1 MGQNVTKIGNG
12 LDRALGLD
20 TDYISWLTSYPN
32 INKDIKTINDILE
45 NEEDESSSVK
55 NPFSFQKLFSRKYK
69 LDNILSE
76 TIDLDSLDKMYE
88 YDSNIKIIENTWIVF
103 FNYLINIKKN
113 QPIGNSYEILDFI
126 GKKGLWVDIE
136 QIIEYIIM
144 NGSGLLYFIL
154 RIKYNVTQENAEEML
169 LEEFFEMK
177 RLLTTYLSNIHYKLN
192 PELGNFLNLHT
203 YVDGF
208 INLNEYTIL
217 NYNYTKTLEWRNG
230 LNVNKIHGNL
240 ENEEMIVFGGNIKQ
254 YPDNI
259 KEPFL
264 KNTYFQYTKMFQL
277 MELNAVR
284 KNYNFK
290 NDDIDELSV
299 IGHSFSPQDY
309 NYFFSILEENP
320 KITIVAYYYDYWTNR
335 DKNKFSSNEKAV
347 KENLYKLL
355 EEYENYSGKKISY
368 KMNIEGRIQFKK
380 IEIPNIKIVKE
391 VLNNVDITINNI
403 DKYKILFPN
412 KSDTE
417 VEAFMKT
424 LFKYALE
431 KKKELY
437 IKFKDSKLYVP
448 NQMIDE
454 STYEVGDDYNY
465 FYRDIIYEE
474 IKFVKVNSKKMIIS
488 SANDDLQVEKLISD
502 AIKGENQLDVLNIII
517 QYEGKKAD
525 RDNNI
530 VLIDNS
536 KSTETRVYLKDEIND
551 VIKNKIKAE
560 FKTKTNKTI
569 SFIEN

>member
-1 MGQNVTKIGNG
+1 MGQYVAKIGNG

-55 NPFSFQKLFSRKYK
+55 NTISFQKLLGRKYK

-76 TIDLDSLDKMYE
+76 IIDLDSLDKMYV

-103 FNYLINIKKN
+103 FNYLIDIKKN
-113 QPIGNSYEILDFI
+113 QSLEESYEILDFI
-126 GKKGLWVDIE
+126 GEDGLWVDIE

-154 RIKYNVTQENAEEML
+154 RIKYNVTQENAEEIL
-169 LEEFFEMK
+169 LEEFLEMK
-177 RLLTTYLSNIHYKLN
+177 RLLTIYLSNIHYKLN

-217 NYNYTKTLEWRNG
+217 NYNYTKTLEWGKR

-240 ENEEMIVFGGNIKQ
+240 ENEKMIVFGGNIKQ
-254 YPDNI
+254 YADNKI
-259 KEPFL
+259 EPFL

-290 NDDIDELSV
+290 NDNIDELSV

-320 KITIVAYYYDYWTNR
+320 KITIVAYYYNYWTNR
-335 DKNKFSSNEKAV
+335 DKNESKSNEKVV

-391 VLNNVDITINNI
+391 VLNNVDIRINNV

-437 IKFKDSKLYVP
+437 IKFKYSKLYVP
-448 NQMIDE
+448 SHMIDK

-465 FYRDIIYEE
+465 FYRDIIREK
-474 IKFVKVNSKKMIIS
+474 IKFVKEDSKKMIIS
-488 SANDDLQVEKLISD
+488 LANDGILVEKLISD
-502 AIKGENQLDVLNIII
+502 AIKDENQLDSLNIII
-517 QYEGKKAD
+517 QYEGKKAN
-525 RDNNI
+525 RDNYI

-551 VIKNKIKAE
+551 VIKNKIRAE

-569 SFIEN
+569 SFI